1 MPHDIKGRLIEVGD
15 FVKTK
20 PYNYS
25 KVKVVGRVVEMRE
38 GQTCSG
44 DLVFLSQYDGSKR
57 DAFGADEAELIL
69 KANGS
74 EPESEA
80 VKENTDGN

>member
-1 MPHDIKGRLIEVGD
+1 MPHDILGRLIEVGD
-15 FVKTK
+15 YVKTK

-25 KVKVVGRVVEMRE
+25 KVPVVGRVVEMRQ

-44 DLVFLSQYDGSKR
+44 DLVFITQFEGNKR

-69 KANGS
+69 KADGS
-74 EPESEA
+74 NPES
-80 VKENTDGN
+80 VKENSDETV